1 MELFIN
7 ERALKVESF
16 FFFFNFLLVGWMG
29 MEYKMSVLLK
39 NTSLNHLSKLQNF
52 PFLKMRHYLRGLYIA
67 KLFNTL
73 YYKKNRIEKKTHT

>member
-1 MELFIN
+1 
-7 ERALKVESF
+7 
-16 FFFFNFLLVGWMG
+16 

-73 YYKKNRIEKKTHT
+73 YYKKKKKIRLKRKLILNPLFASVLFLVRQELLIDAFINS